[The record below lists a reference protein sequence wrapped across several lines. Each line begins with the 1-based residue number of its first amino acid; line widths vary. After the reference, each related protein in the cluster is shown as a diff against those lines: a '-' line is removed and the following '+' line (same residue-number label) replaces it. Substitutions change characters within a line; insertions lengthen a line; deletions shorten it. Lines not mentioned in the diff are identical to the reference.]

1 MFIRDWDYELKK
13 LLTRSSLDNQYN
25 WGGGNDTTVS
35 WTNNNFTMIM
45 EEIVHMSCEKYE
57 ENGYGYSLEL
67 LNCFTSHCVF
77 HVLQETKEELK
88 VSV

>member
-1 MFIRDWDYELKK
+1 
-13 LLTRSSLDNQYN
+13 
-25 WGGGNDTTVS
+25 
-35 WTNNNFTMIM
+35 MIM